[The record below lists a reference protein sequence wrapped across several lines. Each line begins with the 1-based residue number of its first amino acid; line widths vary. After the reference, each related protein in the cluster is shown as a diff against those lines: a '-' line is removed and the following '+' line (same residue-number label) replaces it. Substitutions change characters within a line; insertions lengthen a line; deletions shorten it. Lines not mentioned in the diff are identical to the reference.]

1 MKTKKIDKNYSR
13 FLVVFAIIIVSALTF
28 IAGNIS
34 GKAGLDVTKVLTKT
48 ANVTNISSGKPEE
61 VDFSIFWEAW
71 NKLNK
76 DYASNLKPQD
86 MVYGAITG
94 LLESTGDPYTI
105 FMKPEE
111 NKRFNDDISGEFDGI
126 GLEISLVDNLPT
138 VVAPLPDSP
147 AEKAGLKAKDIILE
161 VDGMLTSDLGFEETI
176 NKIRGEKDTT
186 VKLKIVRSGNDKPLE
201 ISVVRDNIKVA
212 SVSSEIK
219 ESGGKKVFYIKIRQF
234 GGDTEKLF
242 NKELGQASEQ
252 KADSII
258 LDLRNN
264 PGGYLETAVNM
275 ASNFL
280 DGGVVVSEVD
290 KSGKKKDFKTSKKG
304 KFLDIKIIVLINNG
318 SASASEILAGALKD
332 RDRATIIGTKSFG
345 KGSVQV
351 LEDLSDGSAVK
362 ITIAK
367 WLTPKG
373 DHIDKIGITPDIEV
387 EDKDETE
394 GDETFDRALEEL
406 LK

>member
-1 MKTKKIDKNYSR
+1 MNVKATKKFSKV
-13 FLVVFAIIIVSALTF
+13 LMVFTIIIVGAFTF
-28 IAGNIS
+28 VAGNVA
-34 GKAGLDVTKVLTKT
+34 GKVGLDVTKVVTKT
-48 ANVTNISSGKPEE
+48 NDVANISSGKPSD
-61 VDFSIFWEAW
+61 VDFSVFWEAW

-76 DYASNLKPQD
+76 NYVNDLKAQD
-86 MVYGAITG
+86 LVYGAITG
-94 LLESTGDPYTI
+94 LLESSGDPYTE

-111 NKRFNDDISGEFDGI
+111 NKRFNDDISGEFEGI
-126 GLEISLVDNLPT
+126 GLEISSVDNLPT

-147 AEKAGLKAKDIILE
+147 AEKAGFKAKDVILE
-161 VDGMLTSDLGFEETI
+161 VDGVLTSELGFEETI
-176 NKIRGEKDTT
+176 NKIRGKKGTS
-186 VKLKIVRSGNDKPLE
+186 VKLKVVRSGEENPLE
-201 ISVVRDNIKVA
+201 ISVVRDSIKVA
-212 SVSSEIK
+212 SVSYEIK
-219 ESGGKKVFYIKIRQF
+219 DNNGKKISYIKIRQF
-234 GGDTEKLF
+234 GGDTEELF
-242 NKELGQASEQ
+242 DKALAQASEQ
-252 KADSII
+252 KADSMI

-304 KFLDIKIIVLINNG
+304 KFLDIKLVVLTNGG

-332 RDRATIIGTKSFG
+332 RGRATIIGTKSFG

-362 ITIAK
+362 VTIAK

-373 DHIDKIGITPDIEV
+373 DHIDKVGIAPDIEI
-387 EDKDETE
+387 EDKDDIE
-394 GDETFDRALEEL
+394 GDETLSKALEEIT
-406 LK
+406 K